1 MLFEPFAQVRDD
13 AFLLAAFAF
22 PVVVAV
28 VAVDD
33 DDDQFNLQIA
43 TQLLLTTMTTT
54 AC

>member
-1 MLFEPFAQVRDD
+1 MLFEPFAQVRDRD
-13 AFLLAAFAF
+13 AFLLAAFA
-22 PVVVAV
+22 

>member
-1 MLFEPFAQVRDD
+1 MLFEPFAQVRDA
-13 AFLLAAFAF
+13 AFLLAAIA
-22 PVVVAV
+22 VVVAV
-28 VAVDD
+28 AV